1 MSQIRLLGKIDNV
14 FGLDLSCSIF
24 ESSRARYSRLS
35 ISRSDGLKIVLP
47 KRVWRKE
54 DIVAEMLRQRESW
67 IIKHWK
73 KILSRPQNNFD
84 ELDQFEIDGQIIK
97 KENLRQF
104 AKISIAKRT
113 RELSAKHGLEYAEI
127 KIRNNKRTW
136 GTCHRNRNLSF
147 SQKLVLLP
155 EHLRDYV
162 ICHELTHL
170 IEFNHSKKFWQEL
183 ELICPNSK
191 KLRKE
196 LKNFE

>member
-1 MSQIRLLGKIDNV
+1 MSQIKLLGKIENV
-14 FGLDLSCSIF
+14 FGLDLSCSIY
-24 ESSRARYSRLS
+24 ESGRARYSRLS
-35 ISRSDGLKIVLP
+35 ISRNDGLKIVLP
-47 KRVWRKE
+47 KRVWHKE
-54 DIVAEMLRQRESW
+54 NLVSEMLRQRQDW

-97 KENLRQF
+97 KENLGRF
-104 AKISIAKRT
+104 AKISIVKRVA
-113 RELSAKHGLEYAEI
+113 ELSKIHGLEYMEI

-162 ICHELTHL
+162 ICHELAHL
-170 IEFNHSKKFWQEL
+170 IEFNHSKKFWREL
-183 ELICPNSK
+183 EIICPNSK